1 MKKKLLL
8 SAAIIVLLAII
19 GSYAYQYKGTVKIQT
34 AESPEEVVGKFYAY
48 ISDGGPTSLAEA
60 YRLLSTKQHE
70 ITEDRFKAIVLNY
83 PDDLKVKV
91 IDGNIVENVA
101 TVPIE
106 YETSSS
112 FGGVFTIKT
121 EVNLNIDE
129 KTKSWKIDFTN
140 ETYNAGEKT

>member
-1 MKKKLLL
+1 MKKKLSL
-8 SAAIIVLLAII
+8 AITVVVLLAII

-34 AESPEEVVGKFYAY
+34 AESPEEIVKKFYAY
-48 ISDGGPTSLAEA
+48 INDGGPTSLAEA
-60 YRLLSTKQHE
+60 YRLISTKQHE

-83 PDDLKVKV
+83 PNDLKVNV
-91 IDGNIVENVA
+91 IDGNIVESVA

-140 ETYNAGEKT
+140 ETYNAREET